1 MLVLSR
7 RLNEK
12 ILLPSIHTS
21 VEVLDIKGDR
31 VRLGIEAPASVTIL
45 REELAARQAA
55 EGGSPAGP
63 NQSARRSAGNRAAA
77 ALSQAALSQ
86 AGLPPVAT
94 PLDPVAVESLQ
105 AAQAL
110 VRRHRHQFR
119 NHLNSAT
126 IGIALVQRQMQAG
139 MLAQAEATLTKI
151 SAGIHQMTDQIE
163 LVILPPGA
171 ASAGNEVSSAGT
183 ARKGAPKAL
192 LVEDD
197 HNECELLAGFFR
209 LAGYQVATAGDGSD
223 AIDYLHQHERPDVM
237 LLDMMLPRCDGP
249 TTIRRLRDD
258 PAFNDL
264 KIYAMS
270 GYTPDQVGL
279 DCSASGVARWFQKP
293 LNPELLLRELNAT
306 RLESVAV

>member
-55 EGGSPAGP
+55 EGGSPMAPGK
-63 NQSARRSAGNRAAA
+63 RSASDRAAA
-77 ALSQAALSQ
+77 ALAPTAM
-86 AGLPPVAT
+86 
-94 PLDPVAVESLQ
+94 PLDPVTAEGLQ

-110 VRRHRHQFR
+110 IRRHRHQFR

-126 IGIALVQRQMQAG
+126 IGIALVQRQIQAG
-139 MLAQAEATLTKI
+139 MWAQAEATLEKI
-151 SAGIHQMTDQIE
+151 SAGVHQMTDHLD
-163 LVILPPGA
+163 LVILPPTAPPSGVEA
-171 ASAGNEVSSAGT
+171 AAADA
-183 ARKGAPKAL
+183 ARKSPPRAL

-264 KIYAMS
+264 KIFAMS

-279 DCSASGVARWFQKP
+279 DCGASGVARWFQKP

-306 RLESVAV
+306 RLVSVAV

>member
-7 RLNEK
+7 KLNEK

-55 EGGSPAGP
+55 EGGLPVRPTAPVRKPAGD
-63 NQSARRSAGNRAAA
+63 RATA
-77 ALSQAALSQ
+77 ALAEAA
-86 AGLPPVAT
+86 PV
-94 PLDPVAVESLQ
+94 DPAAIESME

-126 IGIALVQRQMQAG
+126 IGIALVQRQLQAG

-151 SAGIHQMTDQIE
+151 STGVHQMTDQLE

-171 ASAGNEVSSAGT
+171 LSAGNEVLPAGP
-183 ARKGAPKAL
+183 AKKGAPRAL

-197 HNECELLAGFFR
+197 HNECQLLAGFLR
-209 LAGYQVATAGDGSD
+209 LAGYQVATANDGSD
-223 AIDYLHQHERPDVM
+223 AIDYLHQNERPDVM

-249 TTIRRLRDD
+249 TMIRRLRDE
-258 PAFNDL
+258 PAFHDL
-264 KIYAMS
+264 KIFAMS

>member
-7 RLNEK
+7 KLNEK

-55 EGGSPAGP
+55 EGGSPSGP
-63 NQSARRSAGNRAAA
+63 NQRSAGNRAAA
-77 ALSQAALSQ
+77 ALAQAALAQ
-86 AGLPPVAT
+86 TALAQT
-94 PLDPVAVESLQ
+94 AMPLDPAVAESLE

-126 IGIALVQRQMQAG
+126 IGIALVQRQLQAG

-151 SAGIHQMTDQIE
+151 STGVHQMTEQLE
-163 LVILPPGA
+163 LVILPPA
-171 ASAGNEVSSAGT
+171 TASAGKEVSPAGPV
-183 ARKGAPKAL
+183 RKGAPKAL

-223 AIDYLHQHERPDVM
+223 AIDYLHRHERPDVM

-279 DCSASGVARWFQKP
+279 DCGASGVARWFQKP
-293 LNPELLLRELNAT
+293 LNPELMLRELNAT

>member
-55 EGGSPAGP
+55 EDGSPAGP
-63 NQSARRSAGNRAAA
+63 NQPLRRSAGNRAAA

-86 AGLPPVAT
+86 AAM
-94 PLDPVAVESLQ
+94 PLDPAVAESLE

-139 MLAQAEATLTKI
+139 MLAQAEATLSKI

-171 ASAGNEVSSAGT
+171 ASAGNEVSSAGS

-209 LAGYQVATAGDGSD
+209 LAGYQVATASDGSD

-258 PAFNDL
+258 PTFNDL